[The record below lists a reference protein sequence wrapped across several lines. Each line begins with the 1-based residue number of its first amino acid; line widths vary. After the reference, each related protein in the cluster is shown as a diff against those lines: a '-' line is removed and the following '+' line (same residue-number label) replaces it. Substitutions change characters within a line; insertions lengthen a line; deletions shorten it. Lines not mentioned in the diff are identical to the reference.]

1 MTFNKL
7 MKDMDNGAV
16 SYFIYK
22 GEFLEFQDLPEIPK
36 GYFLPIANF
45 DLISD
50 EICKYVIEKLKIEN
64 SELDVKYS
72 KEQQESNHPDYS
84 ADCFFIALNLGQFFD
99 FWHGKLPYI
108 ENQNLECEYWFLLDK
123 FWDCLRGECTYD
135 ELKKYSNKFYNFY
148 LKVTGKDGE

>member
-7 MKDMDNGAV
+7 MKDMNNGAV

-22 GEFLEFQDLPEIPK
+22 NEFMLDQDLPTIPK

-50 EICKYVIEKLKIEN
+50 KICKLVINNLKLQN
-64 SELDVKYS
+64 SKLDDKYS
-72 KEQQESNHPDYS
+72 KEQQENDDPDYS
-84 ADCFFIALNLGQFFD
+84 ADCFFISLNLGQLFD

-108 ENQNLECEYWFLLDK
+108 ENHNLECEYDLLHFK

-135 ELKKYSNKFYNFY
+135 ELKEYSNKFYNCY